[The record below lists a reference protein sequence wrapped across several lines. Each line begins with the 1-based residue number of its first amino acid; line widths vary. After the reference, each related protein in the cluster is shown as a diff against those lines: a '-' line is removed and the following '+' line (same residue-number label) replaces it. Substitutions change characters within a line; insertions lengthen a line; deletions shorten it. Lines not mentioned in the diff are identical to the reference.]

1 MKQVLLHIEAI
12 LFANEG
18 GTALQDLLHVV
29 NHASDEMIS
38 KNQLAGYLE
47 EIKEK
52 YESEEHIFGLHVF
65 NGFYQFLTKE
75 QYHPTLQHLEAYKD
89 NRKLSQAAL
98 ETLSIIAYR
107 QPVTKLEIEEIRG
120 VNCDYSVQKLL
131 EKNLIQIQGK
141 AETVGKPILYG
152 TSQQFMNYFG
162 LKDASELPQLK
173 DLVSEENSI
182 GDSGE

>member
-1 MKQVLLHIEAI
+1 MKAALLHIEAI

-18 GTALQDLLHVV
+18 GLALQDVLHVA
-29 NHASDEMIS
+29 NHAFDEVIS
-38 KNQLAGYLE
+38 KNELIGYLE
-47 EIKEK
+47 QIKEK
-52 YESEEHIFGLHVF
+52 YEAEEHIFSLHVF
-65 NGFYQFLTKE
+65 NGHYQFLTKE
-75 QYHPTLQHLEAYKD
+75 EYHPTLQHLEAYKD

-107 QPVTKLEIEEIRG
+107 QPITKLEIEEIRG

-152 TSQQFMNYFG
+152 TSQQFMNHFG
-162 LKDASELPQLK
+162 LKDVSELPQLK
-173 DLVSEENSI
+173 DLVTAENSI
-182 GDSGE
+182 GEAEE